1 LAPMRISRVY
11 LVDALSGFGTMASQ
25 AAAELLG

>member
-1 LAPMRISRVY
+1 MRISRVY
-11 LVDALSGFGTMASQ
+11 LVGALSGFGTMASQ